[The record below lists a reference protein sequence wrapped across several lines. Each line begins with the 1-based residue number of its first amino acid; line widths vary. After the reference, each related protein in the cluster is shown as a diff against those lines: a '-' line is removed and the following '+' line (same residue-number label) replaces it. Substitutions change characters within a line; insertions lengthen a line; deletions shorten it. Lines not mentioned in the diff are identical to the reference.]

1 MLEERLVDLGIVA
14 GVFGIGFHVGDHA
27 DNLCP
32 VELCAAEIEADLFSE
47 RILIVQEPV
56 NEFLIDDGDAR
67 SLGII
72 HGSEGAAAQDRD
84 CGGVEKFRSDLGIDR
99 GELLIGGRSD

>member
-32 VELCAAEIEADLFSE
+32 VELCAADEIEADLFSE
-47 RILIVQEPV
+47 RI
-56 NEFLIDDGDAR
+56 R
-67 SLGII
+67 SCR
-72 HGSEGAAAQDRD
+72 GSR
-84 CGGVEKFRSDLGIDR
+84 
-99 GELLIGGRSD
+99 